1 MRKIVTWCTTQQIEV
16 RLSSIVLFSC
26 CKNYPLRF
34 NFREVAKFKCFPEH
48 LGSYKVIAGHK
59 RTLVFCIVLC
69 HLCDLYKIP
78 AGFLFL
84 EGKFSNLYNNTHLVQ
99 VSGSRASSFFVF
111 GEYTTVSFGN
121 LGLMAC
127 TNKTEI

>member
-1 MRKIVTWCTTQQIEV
+1 M
-16 RLSSIVLFSC
+16 VLFS
-26 CKNYPLRF
+26 CKNYPLWF
-34 NFREVAKFKCFPEH
+34 NSREVAKFKCFPEL
-48 LGSYKVIAGHK
+48 LGPNKVIAGHK

-78 AGFLFL
+78 AGFLCL
-84 EGKFSNLYNNTHLVQ
+84 ESKFSNLYNNTHLVQ
-99 VSGSRASSFFVF
+99 VSGSRANIFFMF